1 MSASQ
6 KKIILITGANKG
18 VGYETAKNLVLSSLT
33 YHVLVGSRDPAK
45 GEQAVAQLRAEK
57 DIQGTAEAIQI
68 DVTLD
73 ETVEAAAQQVGA
85 KFGRLDGLV
94 NNAGVSSKSASSV
107 TQLRENLA
115 VNTVGPVL
123 VTEAFLPL
131 LKKSAD
137 PRLVFVTTSLASL
150 HHATDPSSLYYSTKA
165 PYPYDYYRASK
176 VALNMIMV
184 EFNKREG
191 RQIKVWGGDPG
202 WLATDLA
209 DKALMEKLGA
219 PHASVGGNEIARCIK
234 GDRDA
239 DVGKVVGKYGIQK
252 W

>member
-6 KKIILITGANKG
+6 KIILITGANKG
-18 VGYETAKNLVLSSLT
+18 VGYETAKNLVLSSPI
-33 YHVLVGSRDPAK
+33 YHVLVGSRDAAN
-45 GEQAVAQLRAEK
+45 GEKAVAQLRAEK
-57 DIQGTAEAIQI
+57 GIQGSAEPIQI
-68 DVTLD
+68 DVTDD
-73 ETVEAAAQQVGA
+73 ESVYNAAKQVEQ

-94 NNAGVSSKSASSV
+94 NNAGVSSKSSNNV

-123 VTEAFLPL
+123 VTDAFLAL
-131 LKKSAD
+131 LKKSSD

-150 HHATDPSSLYYSTKA
+150 QHATDPSSLYYSTKA
-165 PYPYDYYRASK
+165 TYPYDYYRASK
-176 VALNMIMV
+176 VALNMILV

-191 RQIKVWGGDPG
+191 QHIKMWGGDPG

-234 GDRDA
+234 GERDA